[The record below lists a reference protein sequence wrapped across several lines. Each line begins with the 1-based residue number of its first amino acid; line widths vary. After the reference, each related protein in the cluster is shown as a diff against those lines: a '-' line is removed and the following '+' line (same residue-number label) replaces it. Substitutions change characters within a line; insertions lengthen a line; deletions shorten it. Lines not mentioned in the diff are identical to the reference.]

1 MTQYKVMVKSNCRV
15 LEMKISVKILGV
27 NNEGKVRFVPEF
39 LFWRANIRAR
49 VFVDIKNRD

>member
-39 LFWRANIRAR
+39 LLWRANIRAR

>member
-1 MTQYKVMVKSNCRV
+1 MTQYKVVVKSNCRV

>member
-1 MTQYKVMVKSNCRV
+1 MTQYKVVVRSNCRV